1 MRRSTV
7 AALAVIAAL
16 LLLPKQANAGVVI
29 GGSTP
34 PPPGHVGVV
43 PWALMACPA
52 SIILS
57 GIVANF
63 WLNRQL
69 TYAEAWTCGLLF
81 WIPQPTQTVIKT
93 KG

>member
-7 AALAVIAAL
+7 LALAVIAAL
-16 LLLPKQANAGVVI
+16 LPLPRQADAGVI
-29 GGSTP
+29 ITP
-34 PPPGHVGVV
+34 SVPPPGHVGVL

-57 GIVANF
+57 GIVADF
-63 WLNRQL
+63 WLNREL
-69 TYAEAWTCGLLF
+69 TAPEAWTCGLLF
-81 WIPQPTQTVIKT
+81 WIPRPTQQVIKT